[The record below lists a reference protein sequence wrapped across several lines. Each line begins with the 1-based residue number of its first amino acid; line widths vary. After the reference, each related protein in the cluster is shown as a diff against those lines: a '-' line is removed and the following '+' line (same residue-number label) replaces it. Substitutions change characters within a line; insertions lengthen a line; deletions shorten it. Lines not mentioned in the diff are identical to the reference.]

1 MTVEWRQARS
11 ATGLLR
17 TFTDAEVIESSD
29 VHVAQRLT
37 ALAKESDETVALAV
51 ASGRA
56 GVAARIGMPGPAVG

>member
-1 MTVEWRQARS
+1 MTSVEWRQARS

-37 ALAKESDETVALAV
+37 ALASETDDTVKLAV
-51 ASGRA
+51 GRA
-56 GVAARIGMPGPAVG
+56 GVAERIGLSGRAVG